1 MTADLIKNFA
11 SMTLAQESGQLT
23 DARIAEVV
31 DQFLGMAPAA
41 VTQRE
46 EIINYLRSNFSVSQD
61 AYQILD
67 TDEANRIE
75 PWVKEKR
82 ASGELVWRFWE
93 RYGLYMQPKLPAL
106 TLNQLDNLTNDILDR
121 LTNPKTP
128 GPWERRGMVV
138 GQVQSGKTG
147 NYVGLMNKAADAGYR
162 LIIVLAGVH
171 DTLRN
176 QTQVRIDEGFLGFN
190 PTFDTM
196 SFAKANNRI
205 GVGNFNKNLA
215 ANALTTRLG
224 DFSKP
229 VAQRSGIPITS
240 SDPIVLVIKKNPSIL
255 KNLIQWLAV
264 RGETRDGKKLIE
276 GVPMLLIDDEA
287 DNASINTSK
296 ESVSTINGLIRS
308 LLSLFEQS
316 AYVGYTATPFANIF
330 IPMLDEEIAKGLNV
344 KIKDFEFTVGQD
356 LFPRDFIINIP
367 APSNYVGPAK
377 VFGLPAAAT
386 SEQGA
391 EALPIVIN
399 LDNADG
405 TAGDYADFVPNK
417 HKKNDPRPNHLPPT
431 LAHAIK
437 HFLLV
442 CAARQ
447 ARGQTNQHNSMLI
460 HISRFVPWIDRVA
473 LLVDQTLKNYQRQIE
488 FNTGD
493 LWTDLEKIWTE
504 EFVPVIQAIR
514 QEMDADPNGYKDL
527 GIQPLDWAAVRE
539 NLLSTILKIEV
550 RAIHG
555 QTKTTGL
562 EYHNIAPLNYTQAEE
577 EVPARYL
584 SVIAVG
590 GDKLSR
596 GLTLE
601 GLSISYYL
609 RASKMYDTL
618 MQMGRWFGYRPGYV
632 DLCRLFTSSELVK
645 WYEFITI
652 ASEEVREDFDRMFI
666 LGRTP
671 REFGL
676 KVRTH
681 PGVLTITAL
690 NKFREARPMDL
701 SYSAELEQTRRL
713 RIDESTFLHNLAAVE
728 QFLPQLGPTIMPPNT
743 QSAKRT
749 NHVWQT
755 NSYTVCQFLREYRIE
770 PVVMDMPKIV
780 DYIEQQTH
788 NDNLVDWTVA
798 LMNNSQ
804 AKDDAKWPF
813 PVNGVS
819 ERVGLTN
826 RSNPSRDT
834 AFYEIGKAQIISP
847 PSGDEY
853 IDLTDEQVKRAKY
866 ETQADWIKKE
876 NKGEPPYP
884 STFRIKYNRPS
895 TQGLLLIYPLNPV
908 VEESKTKI
916 ARTISSV
923 PIIGLAISFP
933 NIENDRKVKYFV
945 NQQFIID
952 YDYDDTLPE
961 MDDE

>member
-1 MTADLIKNFA
+1 MTAELIKNFA
-11 SMTLAQESGQLT
+11 SVTLAQELGKLS

-31 DQFLGMAPAA
+31 DQFLGMAPAVVA
-41 VTQRE
+41 QRE

-121 LTNPKTP
+121 LMNPKTP

-147 NYVGLMNKAADAGYR
+147 NYVGLMNKAADAGYK

-171 DTLRN
+171 DTLLN
-176 QTQVRIDEGFLGFN
+176 QTQVRIDQGFLGFN

-215 ANALTTRLG
+215 ANALTTRMG

-287 DNASINTSK
+287 DNVSINTSK

-316 AYVGYTATPFANIF
+316 AYVGYTATPFASIF
-330 IPMLDEEIAKGLNV
+330 IPMLDEEVAKGLNV

-377 VFGLPAAAT
+377 VFGLPAAAS
-386 SEQGA
+386 SEQGE

-417 HKKNDPRPNHLPPT
+417 HKKNDPRPNYLPPT
-431 LAHAIK
+431 LAYAIK

-473 LLVDQTLKNYQRQIE
+473 LLADQALKNYQRQIE

-504 EFVPVIQAIR
+504 EFVPVTDAIL

-527 GIQPLDWAAVRE
+527 GIQPLDWVVVRE
-539 NLLSTILKIEV
+539 NLLSTNTV
-550 RAIHG
+550 
-555 QTKTTGL
+555 
-562 EYHNIAPLNYTQAEE
+562 
-577 EVPARYL
+577 
-584 SVIAVG
+584 
-590 GDKLSR
+590 
-596 GLTLE
+596 
-601 GLSISYYL
+601 
-609 RASKMYDTL
+609 
-618 MQMGRWFGYRPGYV
+618 
-632 DLCRLFTSSELVK
+632 SS
-645 WYEFITI
+645 F
-652 ASEEVREDFDRMFI
+652 
-666 LGRTP
+666 
-671 REFGL
+671 
-676 KVRTH
+676 
-681 PGVLTITAL
+681 
-690 NKFREARPMDL
+690 
-701 SYSAELEQTRRL
+701 
-713 RIDESTFLHNLAAVE
+713 
-728 QFLPQLGPTIMPPNT
+728 
-743 QSAKRT
+743 
-749 NHVWQT
+749 
-755 NSYTVCQFLREYRIE
+755 
-770 PVVMDMPKIV
+770 
-780 DYIEQQTH
+780 
-788 NDNLVDWTVA
+788 
-798 LMNNSQ
+798 
-804 AKDDAKWPF
+804 
-813 PVNGVS
+813 
-819 ERVGLTN
+819 
-826 RSNPSRDT
+826 
-834 AFYEIGKAQIISP
+834 KA
-847 PSGDEY
+847 
-853 IDLTDEQVKRAKY
+853 
-866 ETQADWIKKE
+866 
-876 NKGEPPYP
+876 
-884 STFRIKYNRPS
+884 
-895 TQGLLLIYPLNPV
+895 
-908 VEESKTKI
+908 
-916 ARTISSV
+916 
-923 PIIGLAISFP
+923 
-933 NIENDRKVKYFV
+933 
-945 NQQFIID
+945 
-952 YDYDDTLPE
+952 
-961 MDDE
+961 